1 MRETPERKVRRRRLT
16 IFAKGNVDVRN
27 SLHSSRVGGQIVWN
41 GVNDIIRERF
51 PGVTAHVKHETAIG
65 VRAFHVAKTDVP
77 AELITLS
84 STVESYPPVSQFG
97 ETLFE
102 GSADLIVLSV
112 QPEIW
117 FRLHRHRASNR
128 YFYAGLGRDRSPDTQ
143 QWLDT
148 NCDGRTAIE
157 PEAFLAQAHA
167 VVDRIR
173 SVTQAPMVWYAAAS
187 VLPGPPMFDYSGV
200 EADLGTRI
208 RQFNLALIELSR
220 RTGVAVV
227 DVDAVVAKAGAERLM
242 LDALHLTGEGYSL
255 VAREFVRVAESLGVF
270 DD

>member
-1 MRETPERKVRRRRLT
+1 LT

-27 SLHSSRVGGQIVWN
+27 SLHSSRVGGRLVWN
-41 GVNDIIRERF
+41 GVNDIVRERF
-51 PGVTAHVKHETAIG
+51 PGVTAHVKHETSIG
-65 VRAFHVAKTDVP
+65 VRAFRQANADIP
-77 AELITLS
+77 AELIAFS
-84 STVESYPPVSQFG
+84 SMVQSYPAASQFG
-97 ETLFE
+97 DALFE
-102 GSADLIVLSV
+102 GSANLLVLSV

-117 FRLHRHRASNR
+117 FRLHRHRASGR
-128 YFYAGLGRDRSPDTQ
+128 FFYAGLERERSPEMQ

-148 NCDGRTAIE
+148 ACEGRTAIE
-157 PEAFLAQAHA
+157 PEAFLADAHA

-173 SVTQAPMVWYAAAS
+173 SVTPAPIVWYAAAS

-242 LDALHLTGEGYSL
+242 LDALHLTGEGYGL
-255 VAREFVRVAESLGVF
+255 VAHEFVRVAESLGVF